1 MGLPPYVFD
10 FDRAGWLV
18 WRGDNEALLGYPLT
32 LHSWRLPEVRA
43 ALAARGA
50 RLEEV
55 ATFPET
61 LWENRPE
68 LYWHRFPKAGHPFAT
83 RALAAGPLYSP
94 ARLFRIRWPGPQ

>member
-1 MGLPPYVFD
+1 
-10 FDRAGWLV
+10 
-18 WRGDNEALLGYPLT
+18 
-32 LHSWRLPEVRA
+32 VRA